1 MNCVSLIGRLV
12 RDPELRYAQTGTAM
26 CRFTIAVDRR
36 MSKQKRQEAQA
47 NNQPTADFIS
57 CTAFGQVAELI
68 ANYHRKGSQIGVE
81 GRIQTGSY
89 EKEGRTIYTTDVVVS
104 NLTFIGSS
112 QGQNQGGF
120 NQNQGGFNQNQGGF
134 NQNNFQSQNQ
144 GGFNQGGFNQGGF
157 NSDQPVNSAYGNDF
171 SKNDNDDEDGFFPV
185 DNDDIPF

>member
-1 MNCVSLIGRLV
+1 MNSVSLIGSLV

-26 CRFTIAVDRR
+26 CRFTVAVDRR

-57 CTAFGQVAELI
+57 CTAFGATAELI
-68 ANYHRKGSQIGVE
+68 ANYHRKGSQIGIE

-89 EKEGRTIYTTDVVVS
+89 EKEGRTIYTTDVVVN

-112 QGQNQGGF
+112 QGGGQAQGGF
-120 NQNQGGFNQNQGGF
+120 NQSQGGFN
-134 NQNNFQSQNQ
+134 NQNNFQSQGGFSQPGGGNQ
-144 GGFNQGGFNQGGF
+144 G
-157 NSDQPVNSAYGNDF
+157 PVNSAYENDF
-171 SKNDNDDEDGFFPV
+171 SKNDNDDDGFFPV

>member
-47 NNQPTADFIS
+47 NNQQTADFIG
-57 CTAFGQVAELI
+57 CTAFGQTAELI

-89 EKEGRTIYTTDVVVS
+89 EKEGRTIYTTDVVVN

-112 QGQNQGGF
+112 QGQS
-120 NQNQGGFNQNQGGF
+120 QGGF
-134 NQNNFQSQNQ
+134 NQNNFQNRNQ

-157 NSDQPVNSAYGNDF
+157 NNDQPVNSAYGNDF

>member
-12 RDPELRYAQTGTAM
+12 RDPELRYAQNGTAI

-36 MSKQKRQEAQA
+36 MSKQKRQECQA
-47 NNQPTADFIS
+47 NNQQTADFIG
-57 CTAFGQVAELI
+57 CTAFGQTAELI

-89 EKEGRTIYTTDVVVS
+89 EKEGRTIYTTDVVVN

-112 QGQNQGGF
+112 QGQS
-120 NQNQGGFNQNQGGF
+120 QGGF

-157 NSDQPVNSAYGNDF
+157 NNDQPVNSAYGNDF

>member
-12 RDPELRYAQTGTAM
+12 RDPELRYAQNGTAI

-120 NQNQGGFNQNQGGF
+120 NQNQGGFNQN
-134 NQNNFQSQNQ
+134 NFQNQNQ

>member
-12 RDPELRYAQTGTAM
+12 RDPELRYAQNGTAI
-26 CRFTIAVDRR
+26 CRFTVAVDRR

-47 NNQPTADFIS
+47 NNQQTADFIG
-57 CTAFGQVAELI
+57 CTAFGQTAELI
-68 ANYHRKGSQIGVE
+68 ANYHRKGSQIGIE

-89 EKEGRTIYTTDVVVS
+89 EKEGRTIYTTDVVVNAIS
-104 NLTFIGSS
+104 FIGSS

-120 NQNQGGFNQNQGGF
+120 NQNQGGFNQGGF
-134 NQNNFQSQNQ
+134 NN
-144 GGFNQGGFNQGGF
+144 
-157 NSDQPVNSAYGNDF
+157 DQPVNSAYGNDF